1 MISMDSMVD
10 ELLLIKVAEERAR
23 QPWRFPRGE
32 EWKQVG
38 KNLLAY
44 GAGMGVGGGL
54 GYALRKKVLP
64 KFLPQM
70 SNKALGAL
78 SFGGGA
84 LTSLAAAAALRRAA
98 QLTEKKRRSD
108 NERAGR

>member
-10 ELLLIKVAEERAR
+10 ELLLIKVAEEEAR
-23 QPWRFPRGE
+23 QPWRLPRGE

-44 GAGMGVGGGL
+44 GAGMGVGGSI

-64 KFLPQM
+64 RVLPQM
-70 SNKALGAL
+70 GDKALAGL

-84 LTSLAAAAALRRAA
+84 LMGLGTAAAMRRAA
-98 QLTEKKRRSD
+98 RLTEEKRRVD
-108 NERAGR
+108 Q